1 MSARQAVPAGAV
13 RIAIGTC
20 SGMLKGTPA
29 HPGALALEAI

>member
-1 MSARQAVPAGAV
+1 V